1 MGKYSDDVVNYIAAP
16 SDLPGLTKAELH
28 VHLEGTVRP
37 STMEEFLARSALP
50 VSRVYSDLASFVDLY
65 GRVWA
70 TMTKPGDYARM
81 VREYCE
87 DAVRVGIRYAE
98 VHVTTGARPFPCLM
112 EAVEAASK
120 ERDVVLRFIVDI
132 PRTFPME
139 VGFALLEG
147 ANGVPDVVGIGLGGA
162 EQGYPPEPFAPLFD
176 EARRRGLRS
185 MPHAGED
192 AGPESIRGALDALK
206 ADRIMHGVRAV
217 DDPRLLAE
225 LSECKIPLAVCP
237 KSNLILGVTASLEEH
252 PLRELWDAGITV
264 SVNTD
269 DPGYFDCDLSGE
281 YAIAGRLLDL
291 DRQGYGQLALNS
303 VDSSFAPEAL
313 KEEMRRDIADWVHRQ

>member
-1 MGKYSDDVVNYIAAP
+1 MKQATVP
-16 SDLPGLTKAELH
+16 PDLASLPKAELH

-37 STMEEFLARSALP
+37 STMEEFLGRSALP
-50 VSRVYSDLASFVDLY
+50 FSRAYSDLASFVDLY

-70 TMTKPGDYARM
+70 MMTKPGDYARM

-87 DAVRVGIRYAE
+87 DALRSGIQYAE
-98 VHVTTGARPFPCLM
+98 VHVTTGARPFPCLA

-120 ERDVVLRFIVDI
+120 ERDVALRFIVDV
-132 PRTFPME
+132 PRTFPIE

-147 ANGVPDVVGIGLGGA
+147 AKGVPDVVGIGLGGA
-162 EQGYPPEPFAPLFD
+162 EQGYPAEPFAPLFD
-176 EARRRGLRS
+176 EARSRGLRS

-206 ADRIMHGVRAV
+206 AERIMHGVRAV

-225 LSECKIPLAVCP
+225 LSERKIPLAVCP
-237 KSNLILGVTASLEEH
+237 TSNVVLGVAASLEEH
-252 PLRELWDAGITV
+252 PLCELWDAGITV

-269 DPGYFDCDLSGE
+269 DPGYFDCDLVGE
-281 YAIAGRLLDL
+281 YAIAGHLLEL

-303 VDSSFAPEAL
+303 VETSFAPEEL
-313 KEEMRRDIADWVHRQ
+313 KDEMRRGIADWVQKR

>member
-1 MGKYSDDVVNYIAAP
+1 VNQVAAP
-16 SDLPGLTKAELH
+16 SDLASLPKAELH

-37 STMEEFLARSALP
+37 STMEEFLGRSSLP

-70 TMTKPGDYARM
+70 MMTTPGDYARM

-87 DAVRVGIRYAE
+87 DAVRAGIRYAE
-98 VHVTTGARPFPCLM
+98 MHVTTGARPFPCLA

-120 ERDVVLRFIVDI
+120 ERDVVLRFIVDV
-132 PRTFPME
+132 PRTFPIE

-147 ANGVPDVVGIGLGGA
+147 AKGASEVIGIGLGGV
-162 EQGYPPEPFAPLFD
+162 EQGYPPEPFAPLFN
-176 EARRRGLRS
+176 EARSRGLRS

-206 ADRIMHGVRAV
+206 AERIMHGVRAV

-225 LSECKIPLAVCP
+225 LSERNIPLAVCP
-237 KSNLILGVTASLEEH
+237 TSNVILGVAASLEAH

-269 DPGYFDCDLSGE
+269 DPGYFDCDLVGE
-281 YAIAGRLLDL
+281 YVIAGRLLDL
-291 DRQGYGQLALNS
+291 DREGYGRLALNS
-303 VDSSFAPEAL
+303 VETSFAPEEL
-313 KEEMRRDIADWVHRQ
+313 KEEMRRGIADWVQRQ